1 MLKRSD
7 FAPQIIPEPILHA
20 LVPTKKSVVH
30 GWYFPYKSGRRECS
44 SERILVNPYNG
55 CTINCPMCYA
65 RAYKGHFEE
74 WNRTGIVTVFKDID
88 KKLNEELR
96 RLYYAS
102 CGYFSPVT
110 DPFQSPLEEIYHLSE
125 LCMEAFLKLDLP
137 VEFVTKNGSKVPDRL
152 LKRMSEQPFNH
163 CFCQYTL
170 LSLNEEIR
178 KTFSPGGS
186 TVEEQLKAV
195 QKSKDRGLYVAVR
208 IDPILPGINDSL
220 RDLSDL
226 LDTVKERGA
235 DHIIASVCDV
245 NPSYMDRLL
254 TVVRSF
260 GDEIIKLWRSLYTER
275 IGLSYQASEAYRSR
289 IFRILRDLSTKKG
302 LTFALC
308 MEFRRV
314 GRGYMGMNSEFMT
327 SKVCEGKIV
336 PVYFRS
342 NLKENFR
349 PISGCDGDC
358 LSCAKG
364 VQEPVCNKRFLM
376 EADAMT
382 LSKYLRLKPD
392 VPLFNMI
399 KKKK

>member
-1 MLKRSD
+1 MLKKSD
-7 FAPQIIPEPILHA
+7 IMPQFIPEPVPHL

-44 SERILVNPYNG
+44 SERILINPYNG

-65 RAYKGHFEE
+65 RGYGGHFEE
-74 WNRTGIVTVFKDID
+74 WNRTGIITVFKDID

-96 RLYYAS
+96 KLYYAS

-110 DPFQSPLEEIYHLSE
+110 DPFQSPLEETYHLSE
-125 LCMEAFLKLDLP
+125 RCMKVFLDLDLP
-137 VEFVTKNGSKVPDRL
+137 VEFVTKNGYKVPSSL
-152 LKRMSEQPFNH
+152 LRRMSEHPYNH
-163 CFCQYTL
+163 CFCQYTI

-178 KTFSPGGS
+178 KALSPGGS
-186 TVEEQLKAV
+186 TVEDQLKAI
-195 QKSKDRGLYVAVR
+195 QKSKDHNLYVVVR

-220 RDLSDL
+220 RDLSEL
-226 LDTVKERGA
+226 LDAVKERGA

-245 NPSYMDRLL
+245 NPSYLDRLL
-254 TVVRSF
+254 GVVKSF
-260 GDEIIKLWRSLYTER
+260 GEDTLKLWRSLYNER
-275 IGLSYQASEAYRSR
+275 IGLSYQASESYRRSV
-289 IFRILRDLSTKKG
+289 FRTLRDLSSRKG

-314 GRGYMGMNSEFMT
+314 GRSYKGMNSEFMT

-349 PISGCDGDC
+349 PIPRCNGDC

-364 VQEPVCNKRFLM
+364 IQEPVCDKPFLM
-376 EADAMT
+376 DADAMT
-382 LSKYLRLKPD
+382 FSKYLRLKPD
-392 VPLFNMI
+392 ASLFKINN
-399 KKKK
+399 K